1 MILNALGVVVKSM
14 LAKAVKQGG
23 TAMMEGLV
31 EELLLVAMLLPMG
44 LAVRGCK
51 GVRQG
56 RMWEVVLLLLRSCQ
70 LELFLPV
77 FPGV

>member
-1 MILNALGVVVKSM
+1 MFAMMLKPLGVVVKSM

-23 TAMMEGLV
+23 TAMME
-31 EELLLVAMLLPMG
+31 ELLLVAMLLPMG
-44 LAVRGCK
+44 LALRGCK

-56 RMWEVVLLLLRSCQ
+56 RMWEVMLLMLRSCQ
-70 LELFLPV
+70 LELFLPL

>member
-1 MILNALGVVVKSM
+1 MLKPRVVVVKSM

-44 LAVRGCK
+44 LALRGCK

-56 RMWEVVLLLLRSCQ
+56 RMWEVMLLMFRSCQ
-70 LELFLPV
+70 LELFLPL
-77 FPGV
+77 FPVV

>member
-1 MILNALGVVVKSM
+1 MLKPLGVVVKSM

-44 LAVRGCK
+44 LALRGCK
-51 GVRQG
+51 EVRQG
-56 RMWEVVLLLLRSCQ
+56 RVWEVMLLLLRSCQ
-70 LELFLPV
+70 LELFLPL
-77 FPGV
+77 FPVV